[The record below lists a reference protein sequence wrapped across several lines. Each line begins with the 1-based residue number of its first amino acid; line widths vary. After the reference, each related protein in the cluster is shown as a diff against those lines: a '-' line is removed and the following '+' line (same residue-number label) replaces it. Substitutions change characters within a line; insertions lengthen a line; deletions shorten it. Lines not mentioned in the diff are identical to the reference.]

1 MAMEHSSCNGTYPVG
16 VAPRSIAVA
25 DFNGDAKLDLVVA
38 NENDNTVSVLLNRGN
53 GTFQNQVVYDTGPA
67 PASVVAADFNGDGK
81 PDLAVANGGSPLNGL
96 GPGLVSV
103 LLNNGDGTFANKVDY
118 ESGPYPISVVAA
130 DFRGDGKLDLA
141 LATNL
146 DIYGRVSILDGN
158 RDGTFQTKVDYEGGF
173 GIYSLVAADFN
184 GDGKPHW
191 PWPATS
197 TTPCSFLP
205 KWRRTFRS
213 QGTYPTG
220 REPAAVAAGNFTKK
234 PAALGGADVVVANVA
249 SGSISVFLNI
259 PWHRLSLK

>member
-1 MAMEHSSCNGTYPVG
+1 MTPVRRPLLWLPPTSTATASQTLPSPMAVLLS
-16 VAPRSIAVA
+16 
-25 DFNGDAKLDLVVA
+25 
-38 NENDNTVSVLLNRGN
+38 TVSGRAWFLSYL
-53 GTFQNQVVYDTGPA
+53 TD
-67 PASVVAADFNGDGK
+67 
-81 PDLAVANGGSPLNGL
+81 
-96 GPGLVSV
+96 
-103 LLNNGDGTFANKVDY
+103 GDGTFANKVDY

-158 RDGTFQTKVDYEGGF
+158 GDGTFQTKVDYEGGF

-184 GDGKPHW
+184 GDGKPDL
-191 PWPATS
+191 AVVSNLNDTM
-197 TTPCSFLP
+197 FLL
-205 KWRRTFRS
+205 TQNGDGQFRS
-213 QGTYPTG
+213 QGTYGTG